1 MSDGY
6 PDDDAMDFA
15 HDSRRRERKG
25 FMTRRFSQNTMVLSM
40 LLLATMAHG
49 VTAGEFKMKDYRLAS
64 CPDSPNCV
72 CTLGHVEEHAIAP
85 YPYQKTLD
93 EAKAVVKQVF
103 TERSRTELVQE
114 EAAYLHY
121 EARSFLF
128 RFVDDVEILF
138 DDASKTI
145 HFRSASRTG
154 YSDFGVN
161 RKRMEEVRS
170 LLEGKL

>member
-1 MSDGY
+1 
-6 PDDDAMDFA
+6 
-15 HDSRRRERKG
+15 
-25 FMTRRFSQNTMVLSM
+25 MTIRFSQKTILLSM

-49 VTAGEFKMKDYRLAS
+49 ATAGEFRVKDSRLAS

-72 CTLGHVEEHAIAP
+72 CTLDDSEEHAIAP
-85 YPYQKTLD
+85 YRYRKTLD

-103 TERSRTELVQE
+103 SELSRTELVQE
-114 EAAYLHY
+114 EAAYLYY
-121 EARSFLF
+121 EVRSLLF

-138 DDASKTI
+138 NDASKTI

-161 RKRMEEVRS
+161 RRRMEDVRS

>member
-1 MSDGY
+1 
-6 PDDDAMDFA
+6 
-15 HDSRRRERKG
+15 
-25 FMTRRFSQNTMVLSM
+25 MTRRFSQNMLLLSM
-40 LLLATMAHG
+40 LLLAPMAHG
-49 VTAGEFKMKDYRLAS
+49 ATPGEFRVKESRLAS

-72 CTLGHVEEHAIAP
+72 CTLDDAEDHAIAP
-85 YPYQKTLD
+85 YRYRKTLD

-103 TERSRTELVQE
+103 SERSRTELVQE

-121 EARSFLF
+121 EVRSLLF

-138 DDASKTI
+138 DDTSKII
-145 HFRSASRTG
+145 HFRSASRMG

-161 RKRMEEVRS
+161 RRRMEEIRS

>member
-1 MSDGY
+1 
-6 PDDDAMDFA
+6 
-15 HDSRRRERKG
+15 
-25 FMTRRFSQNTMVLSM
+25 MTRRFSQNTILLS
-40 LLLATMAHG
+40 LILLATMAHG
-49 VTAGEFKMKDYRLAS
+49 ATAGEFRVKDSRLAS

-72 CTLGHVEEHAIAP
+72 CTLDDSEEHAIAP
-85 YPYQKTLD
+85 YRYRKTLD

-103 TERSRTELVQE
+103 SELSRTELVQE
-114 EAAYLHY
+114 EAAYLYY
-121 EARSFLF
+121 EVRSLLF
-128 RFVDDVEILF
+128 RFVDDVEIIF

-161 RKRMEEVRS
+161 RRRMEDVRS

>member
-1 MSDGY
+1 
-6 PDDDAMDFA
+6 
-15 HDSRRRERKG
+15 
-25 FMTRRFSQNTMVLSM
+25 MTIRFSQKTILLSM
-40 LLLATMAHG
+40 LLLATIAQG
-49 VTAGEFKMKDYRLAS
+49 APEEEFRVKDYRLAS

-72 CTLGHVEEHAIAP
+72 CTLNNSEEHTIAP
-85 YPYQKTLD
+85 YRYRKTLD
-93 EAKAVVKQVF
+93 EAKAVLKQVF
-103 TERSRTELVQE
+103 SERSRTELVQE

-121 EARSFLF
+121 EVRSLLF

-145 HFRSASRTG
+145 HFRSASRVG

>member
-1 MSDGY
+1 
-6 PDDDAMDFA
+6 
-15 HDSRRRERKG
+15 
-25 FMTRRFSQNTMVLSM
+25 
-40 LLLATMAHG
+40 
-49 VTAGEFKMKDYRLAS
+49 MKDSRLAS

-72 CTLGHVEEHAIAP
+72 CTLDDSEEHAIAP
-85 YPYQKTLD
+85 YRYRKTLD

-103 TERSRTELVQE
+103 SELSRTELVQE

-121 EARSFLF
+121 EVRSLLF

-138 DDASKTI
+138 DDAAKTI

-161 RKRMEEVRS
+161 RRRMEDVRS
-170 LLEGKL
+170 LLKGKL

>member
-1 MSDGY
+1 
-6 PDDDAMDFA
+6 
-15 HDSRRRERKG
+15 
-25 FMTRRFSQNTMVLSM
+25 M

-49 VTAGEFKMKDYRLAS
+49 ATAGEFRVKDSRLAS

-72 CTLGHVEEHAIAP
+72 CTLDDSEEHAIAP
-85 YPYQKTLD
+85 YRYRKTLD

-103 TERSRTELVQE
+103 SELSRTKLVQE

-121 EARSFLF
+121 EVRSLLF

-138 DDASKTI
+138 DGASKTI

-161 RKRMEEVRS
+161 RRRMEDVRS

>member
-1 MSDGY
+1 MFTI
-6 PDDDAMDFA
+6 PPFPLFQA
-15 HDSRRRERKG
+15 
-25 FMTRRFSQNTMVLSM
+25 TRRFSQGLVLVCLM
-40 LLLATMAHG
+40 GLATIAHG
-49 VTAGEFKMKDYRLAS
+49 ATEGELGVKDYRLAS

-72 CTLGHVEEHAIAP
+72 CTLNDSEEHAIVP
-85 YPYQKTLD
+85 YRYRKTLD
-93 EAKAVVKQVF
+93 EAKAVLKQVF
-103 TERSRTELVQE
+103 SERSRTELVQE

-121 EARSFLF
+121 EVKSLLF

-145 HFRSASRTG
+145 HFRSASRVG

-161 RKRMEEVRS
+161 RRRMEEVRS

>member
-1 MSDGY
+1 
-6 PDDDAMDFA
+6 
-15 HDSRRRERKG
+15 
-25 FMTRRFSQNTMVLSM
+25 MTIRFSQKTILLSM
-40 LLLATMAHG
+40 LLLATIAHG
-49 VTAGEFKMKDYRLAS
+49 ATAGEFRVKDYRLAS

-72 CTLGHVEEHAIAP
+72 CTLNNSEEHAIAP
-85 YPYQKTLD
+85 YRYRKTLD
-93 EAKAVVKQVF
+93 EAKAVLKQVF
-103 TERSRTELVQE
+103 SERRRTELVQE

-121 EARSFLF
+121 EVRSLLF

-145 HFRSASRTG
+145 HFRSASRVG

>member
-1 MSDGY
+1 
-6 PDDDAMDFA
+6 
-15 HDSRRRERKG
+15 
-25 FMTRRFSQNTMVLSM
+25 M
-40 LLLATMAHG
+40 LLLATIAHG
-49 VTAGEFKMKDYRLAS
+49 ATAGEFRVKDYRLAS

-72 CTLGHVEEHAIAP
+72 CTLNNSEEHAIAP
-85 YPYQKTLD
+85 YRYRKTLD
-93 EAKAVVKQVF
+93 EAKAVLKQVF
-103 TERSRTELVQE
+103 SERRRTELVQE

-121 EARSFLF
+121 EVRSLLF

-145 HFRSASRTG
+145 HFRSASRVG

-161 RKRMEEVRS
+161 RRRMEEVRS